1 MTSLVRK
8 NLIEEVKQ
16 NTDMLIDI
24 TTEFEDWSTSP
35 DITDMIKTAAHAAV
49 FGCEEDLKS
58 RAELSIL
65 LTSDEAIQQLN
76 SDYRGQDKP
85 TNVLSF
91 SGELD
96 TAAKG
101 RSLLLGDVVL
111 SYQTILSEAQS
122 QGKSFEAHVSHLI
135 VHGVLHLL
143 GYDHEN
149 EETAHDMELVEI
161 EILKGIGIDNPY
173 SQ

>member
-1 MTSLVRK
+1 MISLVRK

-16 NTDMLIDI
+16 NPDMLIDI

-35 DITDMIKTAAHAAV
+35 DFTEMIKTAALAAV

-65 LTSDEAIQQLN
+65 LTSDAAIQQLN

-96 TAAKG
+96 TASG
-101 RSLLLGDVVL
+101 ERSFLLGDVVL
-111 SYQTILSEAQS
+111 SYQTIFAEAQN
-122 QGKSFEAHVSHLI
+122 QGKNFEAHVSHLI

-149 EETAHDMELVEI
+149 DETADDMELVEI

-173 SQ
+173 S